1 MSFDLPHLTP
11 ARPAGRIPGLLALLQ
26 AHFLVLRKRTLVKVL
41 LAIYLGLM
49 ALQFFAPIALL
60 RIAPQLG
67 DVVNADTRL
76 ALEQTVQ
83 LPSAF
88 ATIFGQINGVGGLLL
103 MIIAGAFVGG
113 DYGWGT
119 QRALLARQPGRGR
132 FQAAKFAALA
142 VLAAAWVLISLP
154 AGMACA
160 ALAATLLGAPQSVG
174 GADLALAARGML
186 IAWLGLLPY
195 LALATSWAV
204 IGQSAVA
211 GITGSLGYWVLEIG
225 FGAATIF
232 QILGDA
238 GQTIYN
244 FTLAQSVGAWTDLT
258 RRAFNL
264 DVGRAFGQLG
274 FSFPS
279 LLQASLML
287 LIYSLI
293 FAGAARWGMRR
304 NIPQRM

>member
-1 MSFDLPHLTP
+1 
-11 ARPAGRIPGLLALLQ
+11 
-26 AHFLVLRKRTLVKVL
+26 
-41 LAIYLGLM
+41 
-49 ALQFFAPIALL
+49 
-60 RIAPQLG
+60 
-67 DVVNADTRL
+67 
-76 ALEQTVQ
+76 
-83 LPSAF
+83 
-88 ATIFGQINGVGGLLL
+88 
-103 MIIAGAFVGG
+103 
-113 DYGWGT
+113 
-119 QRALLARQPGRGR
+119 
-132 FQAAKFAALA
+132 
-142 VLAAAWVLISLP
+142 
-154 AGMACA
+154 MACA
-160 ALAATLLGAPQSVG
+160 ALAATLLGVPQSVS

-225 FGAATIF
+225 FGAAAIF
-232 QILGDA
+232 QILGDT
-238 GQTIYN
+238 GQAIYN

-287 LIYSLI
+287 AAYGLI
-293 FAGAARWGMRR
+293 FASAAWWGVRR